1 MPNVIQLV
9 GCLRLI
15 SRYSNSRACE
25 TPTLC
30 PAFWLSLQELEKEDL
45 NFIYLLSQHFLNAS
59 YMPCEKAVKFGGG
72 DDFLEEAQGMHY
84 DVSDVANE
92 TELLY
97 QWRPTGAAAL
107 TTRRHCRGL
116 LLRMAT
122 PCSCLCWFSAGW
134 RHKGAYP
141 QRGSGCQ
148 DTPVPVLQVDLQ
160 LEGKQPEV

>member
-9 GCLRLI
+9 GCLRFI

-30 PAFWLSLQELEKEDL
+30 PAFWLSLQKLKKEDL

-72 DDFLEEAQGMHY
+72 GDFLEEAQWMHP

-92 TELLY
+92 IELLY
-97 QWRPTGAAAL
+97 QWWSTGAAAFVAL

-122 PCSCLCWFSAGW
+122 SCSCLCWSSAGW
-134 RHKGAYP
+134 
-141 QRGSGCQ
+141 
-148 DTPVPVLQVDLQ
+148 
-160 LEGKQPEV
+160 